1 MNLTGR
7 LVLLKTN
14 LMKIVCV
21 FIRKQFFFEDCHDT
35 FKSLRMSIGAVYP
48 SENK

>member
-1 MNLTGR
+1 MNLAGQ

-14 LMKIVCV
+14 LMKVMCV
-21 FIRKQFFFEDCHDT
+21 FIRKQKVFEDCYDT

-48 SENK
+48 WQN